1 MAHYVFLHGAN
12 SSSNSFNYIISQLQL
27 NKKDFTMIDYKSSD
41 GFYFNLE
48 NMMNKLSNK
57 NKLFMVGH
65 SLGGIYALHLSKLVD
80 VIGGITI
87 GTPFSGSSLADW
99 ARFMIPN
106 YQLFR
111 DVGRNSHPIIMGKK
125 ININVPWTQL
135 ISTKGRVPWMLADND
150 GVVTIRSQKSRNDMT
165 HIELPYNHYE
175 IMCAQETPKLIYQE
189 HKKIS

>member
-12 SSSNSFNYIISQLQL
+12 SSSNSFNYVISQLQL
-27 NKKDFTMIDYKSSD
+27 NTKDFTKIDYKSSD

-48 NMMNKLSNK
+48 NMMKKLSNK
-57 NKLFMVGH
+57 DKLFMVGH
-65 SLGGIYALHLSKLVD
+65 SLGGIYALHLSTLVD
-80 VIGGITI
+80 VVAGITI

-111 DVGRNSHPIIMGKK
+111 DVGRNSHPIIMGKE

-175 IMCAQETPKLIYQE
+175 IMCAPETPSIIQKL
-189 HKKIS
+189 HKQIS